1 MARNSILVVDDEV
14 GIQRTLSAVL
24 REEDYKV
31 DTVGSGE
38 ECLRLLENKAFELII
53 LDIWLPGMDGLQTL
67 EAIMKMKTGTAVVM
81 ISGHGTIETA
91 VRATRLGAFD
101 FIEKPLSIEK
111 TLLVIKN
118 ALENKHL
125 QEENLILKSE
135 LGARYTII
143 GNSISMKAL
152 RHQLGIAAPTNGRV
166 MIYGESGTG
175 KELVAHALHYQSLRS
190 VAPFVEVNC
199 AAIPD
204 ELIESELFGHVKGS
218 FTGASSNKM
227 GKFEKA
233 DGGTLFLDEV
243 GDMSLKVQAKVLRAL
258 EEQRFEPVGAN
269 APVSVDVRVI
279 AATNKNLD
287 EEMDKGNFRPDLFY
301 RLNVIP
307 FYVPPLR
314 ERVEDVSILAHHFIQ
329 EFSSLYGRKP
339 KEVSSEAMEI
349 LNQYPWPGNVRELK
363 NLVERLVIMTP
374 STRIEARHLP
384 SIVLQKGATPF
395 VEDPSEARSLSEARL
410 AFDRDYILKKLEEN
424 NRNISRTAEA
434 LGIERS
440 HLYRK
445 MRSLKISFEKSD
457 NRKE

>member
-24 REEDYKV
+24 KDEDFRV
-31 DTVGSGE
+31 ETAGSGE
-38 ECLRLLENKAFELII
+38 ECLRLIENKSFELIL
-53 LDIWLPGMDGLQTL
+53 LDIWLPGLNRLQTL
-67 EAIMKMKTGTAVVM
+67 EAIMKMKTGAAVVM

-91 VRATRLGAFD
+91 VKATRLGAFD

-125 QEENLILKSE
+125 QEENLVLKSE

-143 GNSISMKAL
+143 GHSIPMKAL
-152 RHQLGIAAPTNGRV
+152 RHQLAIAAPTNGRV
-166 MIYGESGTG
+166 LIYGESGTG
-175 KELVAHALHYQSLRS
+175 KELVAHALHYQSLRIS
-190 VAPFVEVNC
+190 APFVEVNC

-218 FTGASSNKM
+218 FTGASSNKR

-243 GDMSLKVQAKVLRAL
+243 GDMSLKTQAKVLRAL
-258 EEQRFEPVGAN
+258 EEQRFEPVGAS
-269 APVSVDVRVI
+269 APISVDVRVI

-287 EEMDKGNFRPDLFY
+287 EEMEKGNFRQDLFY

-314 ERVEDVSILAHHFIQ
+314 ERVEDIPILGNHFIQ
-329 EFSSLYGRKP
+329 EFSDLYGRNP

-349 LNQYPWPGNVRELK
+349 LAQYPWPGNVRELK

-374 STRIEARHLP
+374 SLRIEARHLP
-384 SIVLQKGATPF
+384 SVVLQRGNAPF
-395 VEDPSEARSLSEARL
+395 VEDPAEARNLSEARL

-424 NRNISRTAEA
+424 NGNISRTAEV

-445 MRSLKISFEKSD
+445 MKVLKIKFEKGD
-457 NRKE
+457 GRKP

>member
-1 MARNSILVVDDEV
+1 VDDEA

-24 REEDYKV
+24 TEEDYKV
-31 DTVGSGE
+31 DTAGSGE
-38 ECLRLLENKAFELII
+38 ECLRLLENKTFELIM

-67 EAIMKMKTGTAVVM
+67 EAIMKMKTGAAVVM

-118 ALENKHL
+118 ALDNKHL

-166 MIYGESGTG
+166 LIYGESGTG

-287 EEMDKGNFRPDLFY
+287 EEMDKGNFRHDLFY

-307 FYVPPLR
+307 FYVPALR
-314 ERVEDVSILAHHFIQ
+314 ERVEDIPILAHHFIE

-339 KEVSSEAMEI
+339 KEISPEAMEV

-374 STRIEARHLP
+374 STRVQARHLP
-384 SIVLQKGATPF
+384 SIVLQKGSTPF

-445 MRSLKISFEKSD
+445 MRSLKISFERSD
-457 NRKE
+457 TRKE